1 MLSLISSQM
10 KPLNLIHLFIACLSI
25 ISCQQ
30 KDKKEAFLTENIKI
44 DFSAAAFDNYTQLN
58 IVDTTLIIPLSED
71 INSDLIIGQLD
82 KIVISD
88 SLIYIADTYLKRL
101 LIYDM
106 QGNIIGKVGTAGGG
120 PGEYTSL
127 SDFCVGSNGEIY
139 LYDSA
144 GNKMLVYDSN
154 LQFVKDYDISFK
166 AEQFQLVGDNF
177 LFGLA
182 PYNIDQTTSGKMVV
196 LTNPSFTPIFST
208 LKYDDNIDHNYEFFS
223 PMTLSKE
230 GNVVYNRVIDNNVYL
245 FDKEGGIKT
254 VFRFDFGEW
263 SIDNEELKN
272 INALL
277 ESNKNYCYVASS
289 PVLVDDLLM
298 GILNK
303 SGEMFTFVYD
313 SNTKKL
319 SLNALKDYSVGKINL
334 PITIDA
340 NGSQLVSYFN
350 KDIYP
355 EFDKSDNLSSDLKAK
370 IEQGIFVLCISKIAE
385 KCTYS
390 K

>member
-1 MLSLISSQM
+1 MR
-10 KPLNLIHLFIACLSI
+10 PLNLVLLIIAYLSI
-25 ISCQQ
+25 VSCQQ
-30 KDKKEAFLTENIKI
+30 KDKKESFLTENIKI
-44 DFSAAAFDNYTQLN
+44 DFNAATFDNYTHLN
-58 IVDTTLIIPLSED
+58 VVDTTLIIPLSED
-71 INSDLIIGQLD
+71 INGDLIIGQLD
-82 KIVISD
+82 KIVVSD

-101 LIYDM
+101 LVYDM
-106 QGNIIGKVGTAGGG
+106 QGNIVGKVGTTGGG

-127 SDFCVGSNGEIY
+127 SDFCVGSDGEIY

-154 LQFVKDYDISFK
+154 LQFVKDYAISFK
-166 AEQFQLVGDNF
+166 AEQFQLVDGKF

-182 PYNIDQTTSGKMVV
+182 PYNVENRTSGRMIV
-196 LTNPSFTPIFST
+196 LTDHSFTPLFST

-230 GNVVYNRVIDNNVYL
+230 GNVIYNRVIDNNVYL
-245 FDKEGGIKT
+245 FNKEGGIKA
-254 VFRFDFGEW
+254 VFHFDFGEL
-263 SIDNEELKN
+263 SIDSKDLKN

-277 ESNKNYCYVASS
+277 ESNKSYCYVASS
-289 PVLVDDLLM
+289 PVLVGDLLT

-303 SGEMFTFVYD
+303 SGEMFTFAYD
-313 SNTKKL
+313 FNTKKV
-319 SLNALKDYSVGKINL
+319 SLNALKDFFIGKINL
-334 PITIDA
+334 PITTCA
-340 NGSQLVSYFN
+340 NGSQVVSYFN

-385 KCTYS
+385 KCIYS